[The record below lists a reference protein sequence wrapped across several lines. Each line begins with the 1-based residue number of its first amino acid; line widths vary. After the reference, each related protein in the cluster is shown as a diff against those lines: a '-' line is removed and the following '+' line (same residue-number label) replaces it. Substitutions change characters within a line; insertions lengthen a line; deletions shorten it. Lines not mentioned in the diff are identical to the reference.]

1 MFDDSDIKIFNDKDS
16 FNEGLDEVAV
26 IAEMKRHRSNGNSE
40 KAKALG
46 KHLADIFVDEQKM
59 IKDLA
64 KEVGPLDFD
73 DDIMYQIKVLLA
85 FTAEYC
91 INHSLS
97 SPLLSNTAINKMYDT
112 VKASAFEFYD
122 RLDDGAEYSFY
133 YLALRKSA
141 DISLEIG
148 KAFAMICG
156 SSDFSELGKNLFEFA
171 KQEIDSVIDLYEF
184 E

>member
-1 MFDDSDIKIFNDKDS
+1 MLDDSDIKIFNDKINSQES
-16 FNEGLDEVAV
+16 FDEVSV
-26 IAEMKRHRSNGNSE
+26 IAEMKLHRSNGNSE

-46 KHLADIFVDEQKM
+46 KHLADIFVDEEKM

-97 SPLLSNTAINKMYDT
+97 SPLLSNTAINRMYDT
-112 VKASAFEFYD
+112 VKSSAFEFYD

-141 DISLEIG
+141 DISKEIG
-148 KAFAMICG
+148 KAFAMICENH
-156 SSDFSELGKNLFEFA
+156 DFAELGKNLFEFA

>member
-1 MFDDSDIKIFNDKDS
+1 MPDDSDIKIFKDKTES
-16 FNEGLDEVAV
+16 QENFDEISV
-26 IAEMKRHRSNGNSE
+26 IAEMKRHRINGNSE

-46 KHLADIFVDEQKM
+46 KHLADIFVDEEKM
-59 IKDLA
+59 IKDLS
-64 KEVGPLDFD
+64 KEVGALDFD

-91 INHSLS
+91 INHSLP
-97 SPLLSNTAINKMYDT
+97 SPLLSNTAINRMYDA
-112 VKASAFEFYD
+112 VKTSAFEFYD

-141 DISLEIG
+141 NISEEIG

-156 SSDFSELGKNLFEFA
+156 SDEFSELGKNLFECA

-184 E
+184 V

>member
-1 MFDDSDIKIFNDKDS
+1 MFDDSDIKIFNEKGHPQEN
-16 FNEGLDEVAV
+16 FDEVSV
-26 IAEMKRHRSNGNSE
+26 ISEMKRHRINGNSE
-40 KAKALG
+40 RAKTLG
-46 KHLADIFVDEQKM
+46 QHLASIFVDEEKM
-59 IKDLA
+59 IKDLS
-64 KEVGPLDFD
+64 KEVGPLNFD

-91 INHSLS
+91 INHSLP
-97 SPLLSNTAINKMYDT
+97 SPLLSNTAINRMYDT

-141 DISLEIG
+141 DIAEEIG
-148 KAFAMICG
+148 KAFAMICENP
-156 SSDFSELGKNLFEFA
+156 DFATLGKNLFEFA

>member
-1 MFDDSDIKIFNDKDS
+1 MFDDSDIKIFNDNNSSQDS
-16 FNEGLDEVAV
+16 FDEISV

-46 KHLADIFVDEQKM
+46 KHLADIFVDEEKM
-59 IKDLA
+59 IKDLS
-64 KEVGPLDFD
+64 KEVGPLNFD

-112 VKASAFEFYD
+112 VKANAFEFYD

-141 DISLEIG
+141 DIADEIG

-156 SSDFSELGKNLFEFA
+156 SKEFAGLGKNLFEFA

>member
-1 MFDDSDIKIFNDKDS
+1 MFDDSDIKIFSDKGNS
-16 FNEGLDEVAV
+16 QENFDEVSV

-40 KAKALG
+40 KAKTLG
-46 KHLADIFVDEQKM
+46 KHLADIFVDEEKM
-59 IKDLA
+59 IKDLS
-64 KEVGPLDFD
+64 KEVGSLDFD

-91 INHSLS
+91 INHSLP
-97 SPLLSNTAINKMYDT
+97 SPLLSNTAINRMYDT
-112 VKASAFEFYD
+112 VKSSAFEFYD

-141 DISLEIG
+141 NISEEIG
-148 KAFAMICG
+148 MAFAMICENP
-156 SSDFSELGKNLFEFA
+156 DFAELGKKLFEFA
-171 KQEIDSVIDLYEF
+171 KKEIDSVIDLYEF